1 MDRATLGRNGITK
14 IRFGGLN
21 VTTYLYPTPEG
32 FDDLLMST
40 DGEVLTGLWFAG
52 SRDENKHPLGF
63 VETRRAM
70 SQPPVIHDTYRWLD
84 LYFTGRQPDF
94 TPAYRLDGL
103 TPFRKTV
110 LDIVREIPFGRTMTY
125 GEIAKRIVETFSE
138 TSPKPRKMSAQ
149 AVGGAVGWNPICLI
163 VPCHRVMGANG
174 NLTGYGG
181 GIHNKIA
188 LLKLEGNLV

>member
-1 MDRATLGRNGITK
+1 M
-14 IRFGGLN
+14 
-21 VTTYLYPTPEG
+21 TTFLYSAPQG
-32 FDDLLMST
+32 FDDIWMCT

-52 SRDENKHPLGF
+52 SRHENKHPLDV
-63 VETRRAM
+63 VETRRAT
-70 SQPPVIHDTYRWLD
+70 SLPLVIHDTCRWLD
-84 LYFTGRQPDF
+84 IYFTGRQPDF
-94 TPAYRLDGL
+94 TPTYRMEDL

-110 LDIVREIPFGRTMTY
+110 LDIVREIPFGKTMTY
-125 GEIAKRIVETFSE
+125 GDIAKRIVETFPE

-149 AVGGAVGWNPICLI
+149 AVGGAVGWNPICII

-188 LLKLEGNLV
+188 LLKLEGSLS

>member
-1 MDRATLGRNGITK
+1 M
-14 IRFGGLN
+14 
-21 VTTYLYPTPEG
+21 TTFLYSTPQG
-32 FDDLLMST
+32 FDDIWMCT

-52 SRDENKHPLGF
+52 SRDENKHLSGI
-63 VETRRAM
+63 VETRHGT
-70 SQPPVIHDTYRWLD
+70 SLPPVIHDTCRWLD
-84 LYFTGRQPDF
+84 VYFSGRQPDF
-94 TPAYRLDGL
+94 TPAYRMEDL

-110 LDIVREIPFGRTMTY
+110 LDIVCTIPFGKNMTY
-125 GEIAKRIVETFSE
+125 GVIAKRIVEMVPES
-138 TSPKPRKMSAQ
+138 SPKPRKMSAQ
-149 AVGGAVGWNPICLI
+149 AVGGAVGWNPICII